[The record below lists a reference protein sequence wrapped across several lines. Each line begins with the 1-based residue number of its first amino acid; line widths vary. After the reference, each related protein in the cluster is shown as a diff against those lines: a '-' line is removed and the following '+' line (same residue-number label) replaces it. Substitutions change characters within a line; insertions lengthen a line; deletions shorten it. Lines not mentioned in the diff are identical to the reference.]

1 MIFLNLFRS
10 PKARIKG
17 EGKSFLKQVGMI
29 VLSTTISL
37 FLTLIVLQLLTWQN
51 KKNERHLTAMMVL
64 SNIESFARTLDEKAE
79 EIAFADSLCAWLL
92 DQPLECL
99 DTLPEDYLIALM
111 DQALTEN
118 VTAHIEHDHS
128 AEKIFS
134 NDISIWKNLGN
145 FAFIDNVG
153 GSFANINF
161 IEEYYNNWTDE
172 VDAAK
177 YKIYQ
182 NSNVF
187 SNYDYGHKLIHDEKI
202 RLYMRNVH
210 ERRCWLKYAA
220 AEIRY
225 GNRHNMKAI
234 GIEEDEVIEFTNART
249 NDKIYDEEAPNDDD
263 YYDSFLKPDGKTG
276 VWNRLTQRTSK

>member
-10 PKARIKG
+10 PKVRIKG
-17 EGKSFLKQVGMI
+17 ESKSFLKQVGMI
-29 VLSTTISL
+29 ILSTTISL

-99 DTLPEDYLIALM
+99 DTLPEDYMIALM
-111 DQALTEN
+111 DQAITEN

-177 YKIYQ
+177 YKVYQ

-187 SNYDYGHKLIHDEKI
+187 NNYDYGHKLIHDDKI

-234 GIEEDEVIEFTNART
+234 GIEEDEVIAFTNARA

-263 YYDSFLKPDGKTG
+263 YYIPFLKPDGKTG
-276 VWNRLTQRTSK
+276 VWNRLTQRTAK

>member
-1 MIFLNLFRS
+1 MLFLNLFRS
-10 PKARIKG
+10 PKVRIKG
-17 EGKSFLKQVGMI
+17 DGKSFLKQVGMI

-37 FLTLIVLQLLTWQN
+37 FLTLTVLQLLSWQN
-51 KKNERHLTAMMVL
+51 KKNDRRLTAMMVL

-79 EIAFADSLCAWLL
+79 EIAYADSICAWLL
-92 DQPLECL
+92 NQPLECL
-99 DTLPEDYLIALM
+99 DTLPEDFMIALM

-153 GSFANINF
+153 GSFSDINF

-187 SNYDYGHKLIHDEKI
+187 NNYDYGHRLIHDEKI

-210 ERRCWLKYAA
+210 ERRCWLNYAA

-225 GNRHNMKAI
+225 GNRRNMKAI
-234 GIEEDEVIEFTNART
+234 GIEEDEVIEFTNARI
-249 NDKIYDEEAPNDDD
+249 NDKISDEEAPNDDD
-263 YYDSFLKPDGKTG
+263 YYIPFLKPDGKAG

>member
-1 MIFLNLFRS
+1 M
-10 PKARIKG
+10 
-17 EGKSFLKQVGMI
+17 
-29 VLSTTISL
+29 
-37 FLTLIVLQLLTWQN
+37 
-51 KKNERHLTAMMVL
+51 
-64 SNIESFARTLDEKAE
+64 
-79 EIAFADSLCAWLL
+79 
-92 DQPLECL
+92 
-99 DTLPEDYLIALM
+99 IALM

-153 GSFANINF
+153 GSFSDINF

-187 SNYDYGHKLIHDEKI
+187 NNYDYGHRLIHDEQI
-202 RLYMRNVH
+202 RLYMRNLH

-220 AEIRY
+220 AEIRH
-225 GNRHNMKAI
+225 GNRNNMKAI

-249 NDKIYDEEAPNDDD
+249 NEKISDEEAPNDDD
-263 YYDSFLKPDGKTG
+263 FYTPFLKPDGKTG